1 MSTTTMYKVLSADGK
16 SCNGGNA
23 EWSLPTQNDDGSW
36 CPGEWMP
43 EIDGELVPCK
53 NGYHL
58 CRRQDLL
65 CWLGDAIFEAEYSG
79 EIVEGDD
86 KIVVRQ
92 VRLLSRLEAW
102 NERTARLF
110 AADCAEQVL
119 HLFERE
125 HSDDKRPRLAIEAA
139 RRFANGEIDRVD
151 LAAAWAA
158 AWAAAS
164 DAAGAAAWDAA
175 SDAAWAAARAAWD
188 AARDAAWDAARDA
201 AWAAAR
207 AAAREQQTA
216 LLFEYLD

>member
-65 CWLGDAIFEAEYSG
+65 CWLGDAIFEAEYMG
-79 EIVEGDD
+79 EIVECSD
-86 KIVVRQ
+86 KVVVRKA
-92 VRLLSRLEAW
+92 RLLRRIESW

-110 AADCAEQVL
+110 AADCVERAL
-119 HLFERE
+119 HIFERD
-125 HSDDKRPRLAIEAA
+125 HPGDKRPREAVEAA
-139 RRFANGEIDRVD
+139 RQYANGKIAANELAAASVAASAARNVASTAARNAAG
-151 LAAAWAA
+151 AAAWAA

-164 DAAGAAAWDAA
+164 DAA
-175 SDAAWAAARAAWD
+175 SDAAWAAWD
-188 AARDAAWDAARDA
+188 
-201 AWAAAR
+201 
-207 AAAREQQTA
+207 AAREQQTA

>member
-1 MSTTTMYKVLSADGK
+1 M
-16 SCNGGNA
+16 
-23 EWSLPTQNDDGSW
+23 
-36 CPGEWMP
+36 
-43 EIDGELVPCK
+43 
-53 NGYHL
+53 
-58 CRRQDLL
+58 
-65 CWLGDAIFEAEYSG
+65 
-79 EIVEGDD
+79 
-86 KIVVRQ
+86 RQ

-164 DAAGAAAWDAA
+164 DAAWAAARAAWAAWDAAGAAAWDAA

-188 AARDAAWDAARDA
+188 AASDAAGDAASDA